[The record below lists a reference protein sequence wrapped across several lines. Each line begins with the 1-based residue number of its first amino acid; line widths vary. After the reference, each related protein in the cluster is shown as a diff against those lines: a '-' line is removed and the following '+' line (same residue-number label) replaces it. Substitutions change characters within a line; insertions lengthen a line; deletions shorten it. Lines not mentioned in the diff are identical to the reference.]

1 MYNYDMTIRYD
12 KKENILIAKVPFL
25 HGYIADGKTYEKAA
39 RKCPNYCTL
48 IN

>member
-25 HGYIADGKTYEKAA
+25 HGYIEALA
-39 RKCPNYCTL
+39 RKEVFTAL
-48 IN
+48 K